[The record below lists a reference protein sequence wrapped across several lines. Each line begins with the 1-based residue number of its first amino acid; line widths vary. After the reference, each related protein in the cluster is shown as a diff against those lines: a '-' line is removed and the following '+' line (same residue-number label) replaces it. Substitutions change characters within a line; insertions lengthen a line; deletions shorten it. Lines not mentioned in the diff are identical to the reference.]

1 MKILTGKSILDQVA
15 YGPLRVYHRQPFQL
29 DFLSHLSSGDEVLRF
44 QTAQRRAV
52 LQLADLYDQAA
63 LVVGPQAA
71 SIFAIHAMLLE
82 DTSFVDS
89 ILSIIQTQY
98 TTAEYAVQ
106 VAGTSYSAAFAAMEN
121 PYMAARGADLRDISN
136 RMIRL
141 LLGEKIPD
149 PLGNRPAIL
158 VSDELLPS
166 EVLALD
172 RKKLLGLVTWH
183 GSVDSHTAM
192 LLRLLNIPGLAQ
204 ANISQD
210 CDGHQ
215 AILDGFSQNL
225 YLDPD
230 KQLVTDMGF
239 EPKKGKLPPAC
250 WPPSS
255 RDSPT
260 VVRFPE
266 FTRKRY
272 PGAYFSAPGY
282 FGIFLYSTAGRNSI
296 FQPIHRRAS
305 FKGSRSAPH
314 HRPLHRSIP
323 THTRLSA
330 ALTPPHSQ

>member
-1 MKILTGKSILDQVA
+1 MKILTGQSILDQVA
-15 YGPLRVYHRQPFQL
+15 YGPLRVYRRQPFQL
-29 DFLSHLSSGDEVLRF
+29 DFLSQLPSGEEVRRF
-44 QTAQRRAV
+44 QSAQHRAV
-52 LQLADLYDQAA
+52 LQLAELYDQAS
-63 LVVGPQAA
+63 LVVGAQAA

-136 RMIRL
+136 RVIRL
-141 LLGEKIPD
+141 LLGQKTPD
-149 PLGNRPAIL
+149 PLGGRSAIL

-172 RKKLLGLVTWH
+172 RRKLLGLVTWH
-183 GSVDSHTAM
+183 GSVNSHTDM

-204 ANISQD
+204 ANVNQD

-215 AILDGFSQNL
+215 ALLDGFRQNL

-239 EPKKGKLPPAC
+239 HPKKGIRQAPVLAAQQ
-250 WPPSS
+250 
-255 RDSPT
+255 
-260 VVRFPE
+260 
-266 FTRKRY
+266 
-272 PGAYFSAPGY
+272 PG
-282 FGIFLYSTAGRNSI
+282 
-296 FQPIHRRAS
+296 
-305 FKGSRSAPH
+305 
-314 HRPLHRSIP
+314 
-323 THTRLSA
+323 
-330 ALTPPHSQ
+330 

>member
-44 QTAQRRAV
+44 QAAQRRAV

-215 AILDGFSQNL
+215 AILDGAGQQL
-225 YLDPD
+225 YLDPE
-230 KQLVTDMGF
+230 KKLLADMGF
-239 EPKKGKLPPAC
+239 EPKKNKRP
-250 WPPSS
+250 
-255 RDSPT
+255 
-260 VVRFPE
+260 VRM
-266 FTRKRY
+266 
-272 PGAYFSAPGY
+272 
-282 FGIFLYSTAGRNSI
+282 L
-296 FQPIHRRAS
+296 
-305 FKGSRSAPH
+305 
-314 HRPLHRSIP
+314 
-323 THTRLSA
+323 A
-330 ALTPPHSQ
+330 AEQLG

>member
-1 MKILTGKSILDQVA
+1 MEIIVGRSVQNQIA
-15 YGPLRVYHRQPFQL
+15 AGPLHFYYRQPFPLASVSRLTQ
-29 DFLSHLSSGDEVLRF
+29 DEEIHRFHVAQQRCIAVLSHLHDE
-44 QTAQRRAV
+44 AV
-52 LQLADLYDQAA
+52 LD
-63 LVVGPQAA
+63 VGIQAA
-71 SIFAIHAMLLE
+71 SIFSIHAMLLE

-239 EPKKGKLPPAC
+239 EPKKGKLP
-250 WPPSS
+250 S
-255 RDSPT
+255 RMLAAQQ
-260 VVRFPE
+260 
-266 FTRKRY
+266 
-272 PGAYFSAPGY
+272 PG
-282 FGIFLYSTAGRNSI
+282 
-296 FQPIHRRAS
+296 
-305 FKGSRSAPH
+305 
-314 HRPLHRSIP
+314 
-323 THTRLSA
+323 
-330 ALTPPHSQ
+330 

>member
-106 VAGTSYSAAFAAMEN
+106 VAGTSYSAAFAALDN

-141 LLGEKIPD
+141 LLGQKTPD

-166 EVLALD
+166 EVMALD

-183 GSVDSHTAM
+183 GSTDSHTAM
-192 LLRLLNIPGLAQ
+192 LLRLMNIPGLAQ
-204 ANISQD
+204 AEVNLD

-215 AILDGFSQNL
+215 GLLDGFHQNL

-230 KQLVTDMGF
+230 QKLVSDMGF
-239 EPKKGKLPPAC
+239 EPKRGKHPLILP
-250 WPPSS
+250 
-255 RDSPT
+255 T
-260 VVRFPE
+260 
-266 FTRKRY
+266 KQL
-272 PGAYFSAPGY
+272 G
-282 FGIFLYSTAGRNSI
+282 
-296 FQPIHRRAS
+296 
-305 FKGSRSAPH
+305 
-314 HRPLHRSIP
+314 
-323 THTRLSA
+323 
-330 ALTPPHSQ
+330 

>member
-44 QTAQRRAV
+44 QAAQRRAV

-106 VAGTSYSAAFAAMEN
+106 VAGTSYSAAFAA
-121 PYMAARGADLRDISN
+121 GADLRDISN

-239 EPKKGKLPPAC
+239 EPKKGRS
-250 WPPSS
+250 PS
-255 RDSPT
+255 RMLAAQQ
-260 VVRFPE
+260 
-266 FTRKRY
+266 
-272 PGAYFSAPGY
+272 PG
-282 FGIFLYSTAGRNSI
+282 
-296 FQPIHRRAS
+296 
-305 FKGSRSAPH
+305 
-314 HRPLHRSIP
+314 
-323 THTRLSA
+323 
-330 ALTPPHSQ
+330 

>member
-44 QTAQRRAV
+44 QAAQRRAV

-192 LLRLLNIPGLAQ
+192 LIRAFHIPSMVEVNLAPKWEGHL
-204 ANISQD
+204 ALM
-210 CDGHQ
+210 DGY
-215 AILDGFSQNL
+215 DGKI
-225 YLDPD
+225 YLDPE
-230 KQLVTDMGF
+230 QAQQ
-239 EPKKGKLPPAC
+239 EKL
-250 WPPSS
+250 
-255 RDSPT
+255 R
-260 VVRFPE
+260 E
-266 FTRKRY
+266 
-272 PGAYFSAPGY
+272 
-282 FGIFLYSTAGRNSI
+282 LYQANGCPV
-296 FQPIHRRAS
+296 QYAS
-305 FKGSRSAPH
+305 V
-314 HRPLHRSIP
+314 
-323 THTRLSA
+323 
-330 ALTPPHSQ
+330 

>member
-1 MKILTGKSILDQVA
+1 MKILTGKSILNQAA

-29 DFLSHLSSGDEVLRF
+29 NFLSQLPSEEEICRF
-44 QTAQRRAV
+44 HTAQRRAV

-63 LVVGPQAA
+63 LMVGPKAA

-82 DTSFVDS
+82 DVSFEDS

-106 VAGTSYSAAFAAMEN
+106 VAGTSFSAAFAALEN

-141 LLGEKIPD
+141 LLGLKTPD

-172 RKKLLGLVTWH
+172 QKKLLGLVTWH
-183 GSVDSHTAM
+183 GSADSHTAM

-204 ANISQD
+204 TNVNQE
-210 CDGHQ
+210 CDGHP
-215 AILDGFSQNL
+215 ALLDGLHQNL

-230 KQLVTDMGF
+230 QKLVTEMGF
-239 EPKKGKLPPAC
+239 GPKPK
-250 WPPSS
+250 SS
-255 RDSPT
+255 RSSI
-260 VVRFPE
+260 VLAAQQ
-266 FTRKRY
+266 
-272 PGAYFSAPGY
+272 PG
-282 FGIFLYSTAGRNSI
+282 
-296 FQPIHRRAS
+296 
-305 FKGSRSAPH
+305 
-314 HRPLHRSIP
+314 
-323 THTRLSA
+323 
-330 ALTPPHSQ
+330 

>member
-1 MKILTGKSILDQVA
+1 MKILTGQSILDQVA
-15 YGPLRVYHRQPFQL
+15 YGPLRVYRRQPFQL
-29 DFLSHLSSGDEVLRF
+29 DFLSQLPSGEEVRRF
-44 QTAQRRAV
+44 QSAQHRAV
-52 LQLADLYDQAA
+52 LQLAELYDQAS
-63 LVVGPQAA
+63 LVVGAQAA

-141 LLGEKIPD
+141 LLGQKTPD
-149 PLGNRPAIL
+149 PLGSRSAIL

-204 ANISQD
+204 ADVPQE

-215 AILDGFSQNL
+215 GLLDGFGQNL

-230 KQLVTDMGF
+230 QKLVADMGF
-239 EPKKGKLPPAC
+239 APKKGK
-250 WPPSS
+250 
-255 RDSPT
+255 RQSP
-260 VVRFPE
+260 VLAAQQ
-266 FTRKRY
+266 
-272 PGAYFSAPGY
+272 PG
-282 FGIFLYSTAGRNSI
+282 
-296 FQPIHRRAS
+296 
-305 FKGSRSAPH
+305 
-314 HRPLHRSIP
+314 
-323 THTRLSA
+323 
-330 ALTPPHSQ
+330 

>member
-172 RKKLLGLVTWH
+172 RRKLLGLVTWH

-230 KQLVTDMGF
+230 KQLITDMGF
-239 EPKKGKLPPAC
+239 EPKKGKL
-250 WPPSS
+250 
-255 RDSPT
+255 
-260 VVRFPE
+260 
-266 FTRKRY
+266 
-272 PGAYFSAPGY
+272 SAR
-282 FGIFLYSTAGRNSI
+282 IL
-296 FQPIHRRAS
+296 
-305 FKGSRSAPH
+305 
-314 HRPLHRSIP
+314 
-323 THTRLSA
+323 A
-330 ALTPPHSQ
+330 AEQLG